1 MKNTLIVNLFGG
13 PGTGKST
20 AAAYIFSRLKMVGV
34 DIELVTEFT
43 KDKVWEDNKKVF
55 NNQLYITGKQSFK
68 ISRVFG
74 EVDVIINDSPILNG
88 AVYTDKRYLKSA
100 IVEEFMSYGDQN
112 LNIFLNRVSE
122 YNPNG
127 RNETE
132 EDAILIDEKLKSI
145 LRLED
150 IESDYDEIPYIEV
163 DADLDGCNKIIE
175 LIVRV
180 LGYIN
185 VENVEENLD
194 N

>member
-20 AAAYIFSRLKMVGV
+20 AAAYIFSRLKMIGI

-88 AVYTDKRYLKSA
+88 VVYTDKKYLKSA
-100 IVEEFMSYGDQN
+100 IVEEFMSYGDNN
-112 LNIFLNRVSE
+112 LNIFLNRVKD

-132 EDAILIDEKLKSI
+132 ETARLIDQKLKDV
-145 LRLED
+145 LNLKD
-150 IESDYDEIPYIEV
+150 IESDYDEIPYVEA
-163 DADLDGCNKIIE
+163 DADLEGCNKIIE

-180 LGYIN
+180 LGYMN
-185 VENVEENLD
+185 VKNNEENLD